1 MTRIVAVL
9 SWFDESPDMLRDM
22 VLSLPLAGVDALV
35 AVDGAFEHFA
45 GNGYKSPREQVDAIY
60 DAAQQIGVTSS
71 CSIPGSRWRNEPEK
85 RSYAFRLAEGRKPDW
100 YLVLDSDE
108 RILAAPPDLK
118 DRLAETDKDV
128 VEGMLLE
135 AQATTWSAEFDDEE
149 GLPAIHAQRFVKPR
163 RCLIRAIPG
172 LRCGPRHFDYV
183 TPDGR
188 NLWGDTYGSPLLM
201 RDLVIDHRNHERNKA
216 RADAAWEYYRVR
228 DELGLEKC

>member
-1 MTRIVAVL
+1 
-9 SWFDESPDMLRDM
+9 MLRDM

-45 GNGYKSPREQVDAIY
+45 NARTESPSAQKQAIFRAAKDARLDLRCYYPI
-60 DAAQQIGVTSS
+60 SLWES
-71 CSIPGSRWRNEPEK
+71 EPTK
-85 RSYAFRLAEGRKPDW
+85 RSHAFQSAERLRPDW

-201 RDLVIDHRNHERNKA
+201 RDLAIDHRNHERDRA
-216 RADAAWEYYRVR
+216 RADAAWEYYQVR
-228 DELGLEKC
+228 DELGLERSC

>member
-9 SWFDESPDMLRDM
+9 SWFDESPGMLRDM

-45 GNGYKSPREQVDAIY
+45 NAQPESPVEQAQAISAAAKQADILLRLYYRTTLWKS
-60 DAAQQIGVTSS
+60 
-71 CSIPGSRWRNEPEK
+71 EPEK
-85 RSYAFRLAEGRKPDW
+85 RSSAFTLAEMQSPDW

-108 RILAAPPDLK
+108 RILTAPLDLK
-118 DRLAETDKDV
+118 KRLAATEKDA

-135 AQATTWSAEFDDEE
+135 AQATTWSAEFEEEE
-149 GLPAIHAQRFVKPR
+149 GLPAIHAQRYVKPR

-172 LRCGPRHFDYV
+172 LRCGPRHC
-183 TPDGR
+183 
-188 NLWGDTYGSPLLM
+188 DTYGNPLLM
-201 RDLVIDHRNHERNKA
+201 RDLVIDHRNHEREKA

-228 DELGLEKC
+228 DELGLER